1 MFDLIDAEEATDLTT
16 KILKAIWIGTKEP
29 DGCQGRYASAN
40 QIADT
45 TGIKVKTVRNNM
57 TNIKKSGLVRYA
69 NSLYYLSKQGA
80 KQLSIDDVGIRA
92 EVEDFIK
99 EQWGRV

>member
-1 MFDLIDAEEATDLTT
+1 
-16 KILKAIWIGTKEP
+16 
-29 DGCQGRYASAN
+29 
-40 QIADT
+40 
-45 TGIKVKTVRNNM
+45 M